1 MTPPDSSGPCLTTG
15 DEGQILPLVVAYA
28 LIALTLVI
36 VVVDI
41 TAVHLQRDR
50 LFALADSAALDAS
63 DALEESRF
71 YSEGASIST
80 GAGAAAVPLSDHSV
94 QTSAQRFV
102 RVAGPEAHLAAVA
115 VDEPTGSPDGE
126 TAEVTLVARAHLPLF
141 SFAVAGWA
149 RGIPLRATSRARTRT
164 LP

>member
-1 MTPPDSSGPCLTTG
+1 MTRSDSTCSLPTMG

-28 LIALTLVI
+28 LIALTLMI

-41 TAVHLQRDR
+41 SAVHLQRDR

-71 YSEGASIST
+71 YSEGAPIST
-80 GAGAAAVPLSDHSV
+80 GTEAAAVPLSDHSV
-94 QTSAQRFV
+94 QTSVQRYL

-115 VDEPTGSPDGE
+115 LDEPTGSPDGE

-141 SFAVAGWA
+141 SFAVAGWS
-149 RGIPLRATSRARTRT
+149 RGVPLRATSRARART